1 MRTSMKTRVMK
12 MMTSMILKMRVMKLQ
27 LLRKV
32 KHFLKKV
39 EAVLVQALAR
49 AGKKRRLK
57 L

>member
-39 EAVLVQALAR
+39 EAALVQALAR